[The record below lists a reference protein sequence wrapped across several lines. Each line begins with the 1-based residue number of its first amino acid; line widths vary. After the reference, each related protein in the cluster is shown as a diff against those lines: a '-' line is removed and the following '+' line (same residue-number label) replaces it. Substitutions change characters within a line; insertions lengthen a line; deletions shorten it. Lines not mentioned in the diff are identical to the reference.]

1 MSDVHVEIGTPHNY
15 DLNSNTSSSYQL
27 VKESLFEFF
36 GTFTFIT
43 LSLGNIAIAVLYP
56 ESGMDFSGVAISW
69 GLNIMFGIYVSSF
82 KAPGHLNP
90 AISFIM
96 YLDNKINFKQLV
108 CYSLSQLLA
117 ALFSALYV
125 YSANYNKLNDKTD
138 LEASSIFVTYKNTHI
153 SFWTAFNLEFTGT
166 ALLAGG
172 ILTLIDHVQTKQY
185 LPVYI
190 GAWFTA
196 LVSSFGFQTAFAW
209 NPARDLGPRIL
220 SSIVGYDVF
229 NYVDQYFWVPLV
241 APYCGAVCAYYF
253 YKYIF
258 KPNAN

>member
-1 MSDVHVEIGTPHNY
+1 MSDVHVEIGTPHHY
-15 DLNSNTSSSYQL
+15 ELQPSPYKSSEL

-43 LSLGNIAIAVLYP
+43 LSLGNIAIAALYP
-56 ESGMDFSGVAISW
+56 ESSMDFSGIAISW
-69 GLNIMFGIYVSSF
+69 GLNIMFGIYVASF

-96 YLDNKINFKQLV
+96 FLDKKINFKQLV
-108 CYSLSQLLA
+108 CYSLSQLIA
-117 ALFSALYV
+117 AFFSALYV

-138 LEASSIFVTYKNTHI
+138 FEASKVFVTYKNVNITC
-153 SFWTAFNLEFTGT
+153 WTAFNIEFTGT

-172 ILTLIDHVQTKQY
+172 ILTLIDHVHTQHY

-220 SSIVGYDVF
+220 SSMVGYKVF
-229 NYVDQYFWVPLV
+229 NYVDHYFWIPLL